1 MLRAQQSFQKID
13 AISTFRAKFVG
24 YGDDDAPNKQSQL
37 AMKDLLRDR
46 VCENDTRINW
56 LLVAGTQVSYF

>member
-13 AISTFRAKFVG
+13 AISTFGTKFVG
-24 YGDDDAPNKQSQL
+24 CGDDDTPNKQSQL

-46 VCENDTRINW
+46 LNENDTRINW
-56 LLVAGTQVSYF
+56 LLVASIQFLYF